1 MSKKDT
7 VNLINGEFNVRIAKI
22 LLFTLAALCT
32 VTVAAT
38 EGKIAVVDFGK
49 AIFGTEV
56 AKARVKQAQGGSDF
70 VALQAKYENT
80 VADMKALKKEVESKG
95 MTWSAEQTSD
105 AQKKMEFLRADL
117 ELTTRK
123 VQSEQKALQSGI
135 VQELRPKAGEALQ
148 ELIKEEGIVLLINAD
163 AVVTVASELDL
174 TSKLTDRL
182 NQKTK

>member
-1 MSKKDT
+1 M
-7 VNLINGEFNVRIAKI
+7 RIAKT
-22 LLFTLAALCT
+22 LLVTLVTLFA
-32 VTVAAT
+32 VTVAAE

-49 AIFGTEV
+49 AIFGSEV
-56 AKARVKQAQGGSDF
+56 AKTRLKQVQGESDYA
-70 VALQAKYENT
+70 ALQAKYENT
-80 VADMKALKKEVESKG
+80 VADMKALQKEVESKSL
-95 MTWSAEQTSD
+95 TWSAEQTGE

-123 VQSEQKALQSGI
+123 VQAEQKALQSSI

-148 ELIKEEGIVLLINAD
+148 ELIKEEGIVLLINAE
-163 AVVTVASELDL
+163 AVVTVAVELDL

>member
-1 MSKKDT
+1 
-7 VNLINGEFNVRIAKI
+7 VRIAKI
-22 LLFTLAALCT
+22 LLLTLATLFAVT
-32 VTVAAT
+32 VTAE

-49 AIFGTEV
+49 AIFGSEV
-56 AKARVKQAQGGSDF
+56 AKARLKQVQAESDYA
-70 VALQAKYENT
+70 ALQAKYENT
-80 VADMKALKKEVESKG
+80 VADMKALQKEVESKS
-95 MTWSAEQTSD
+95 MTWSSEQTAE

-123 VQSEQKALQSGI
+123 VQAEQKALQSSI

-148 ELIKEEGIVLLINAD
+148 ELIKEESIVLLINAE
-163 AVVTVASELDL
+163 AVVTVAVELDL

>member
-1 MSKKDT
+1 
-7 VNLINGEFNVRIAKI
+7 VRIAKI
-22 LLFTLAALCT
+22 LLLTLATLFAVT
-32 VTVAAT
+32 VTAE

-49 AIFGTEV
+49 AIFGSEV
-56 AKARVKQAQGGSDF
+56 AKARLKQVQAESDY
-70 VALQAKYENT
+70 ASLQAKYENT
-80 VADMKALKKEVESKG
+80 VADMKALQKEVESKS
-95 MTWSAEQTSD
+95 MTWSTEQTAE

-123 VQSEQKALQSGI
+123 VQAEQKALQSSI

-148 ELIKEEGIVLLINAD
+148 ELIKEESIVLLINAE
-163 AVVTVASELDL
+163 AVVTVAVELDL

>member
-1 MSKKDT
+1 M
-7 VNLINGEFNVRIAKI
+7 RIAKT
-22 LLFTLAALCT
+22 LLFTLAALFA
-32 VTVAAT
+32 VTTAAA

-56 AKARVKQAQGGSDF
+56 AKARLKQIESQSDYA
-70 VALQAKYENT
+70 ALQAKYENT
-80 VADMKALKKEVESKG
+80 VADMKALKQEVETKG
-95 MTWSAEQTSD
+95 MTWSTEQTNE

-123 VQSEQKALQSGI
+123 VQSEQKALQSSI

-148 ELIKEEGIVLLINAD
+148 ELIKEEGIVLLINAE
-163 AVVTVASELDL
+163 AVVTVAVELDL

-182 NQKTK
+182 NKKTQ

>member
-1 MSKKDT
+1 M
-7 VNLINGEFNVRIAKI
+7 RIAKT
-22 LLFTLAALCT
+22 LLFTLVALFA
-32 VTVAAT
+32 VTVSAEERQA

-49 AIFGTEV
+49 AIFGSEV
-56 AKARVKQAQGGSDF
+56 AKTRLKQVQGESDYA
-70 VALQAKYENT
+70 ALQAKYENT
-80 VADMKALKKEVESKG
+80 VADMKALKQEVETKS

-123 VQSEQKALQSGI
+123 VQAEQKALQSSI
-135 VQELRPKAGEALQ
+135 VQELKPKAGEALQ
-148 ELIKEEGIVLLINAD
+148 ELIKEEGIVLLINAE
-163 AVVTVASELDL
+163 AVVTAAVELDL

>member
-1 MSKKDT
+1 M
-7 VNLINGEFNVRIAKI
+7 RIAKT
-22 LLFTLAALCT
+22 LLFTLVALFA
-32 VTVAAT
+32 VTVSAEERQA

-49 AIFGTEV
+49 AIFGSEV
-56 AKARVKQAQGGSDF
+56 AKTRLKQVQGESDYA
-70 VALQAKYENT
+70 ALQAKYENT
-80 VADMKALKKEVESKG
+80 VADMKALKQEVETKS

-123 VQSEQKALQSGI
+123 VQAEQKALQSSI
-135 VQELRPKAGEALQ
+135 VQELKPKAGEALQ
-148 ELIKEEGIVLLINAD
+148 ELIKEEGIVLLINAE
-163 AVVTVASELDL
+163 AVVTVAVELDL

>member
-1 MSKKDT
+1 
-7 VNLINGEFNVRIAKI
+7 VRIAKT
-22 LLFTLAALCT
+22 LLFTL
-32 VTVAAT
+32 VTLFAVTLVAE

-49 AIFGTEV
+49 AIFGSEV
-56 AKARVKQAQGGSDF
+56 AKTRLKQVQGESDYA
-70 VALQAKYENT
+70 ALQAKYENT
-80 VADMKALKKEVESKG
+80 VADMKALQKEVESKS
-95 MTWSAEQTSD
+95 MTWSAEQTGE

-123 VQSEQKALQSGI
+123 VQAEQKALQSSI

-148 ELIKEEGIVLLINAD
+148 ELIKEEGIVLLINAE
-163 AVVTVASELDL
+163 AVVTVANELDL

>member
-1 MSKKDT
+1 
-7 VNLINGEFNVRIAKI
+7 VRIAKT
-22 LLFTLAALCT
+22 LLFTL
-32 VTVAAT
+32 VTLFAVTIVAE

-49 AIFGTEV
+49 AIFGSEV
-56 AKARVKQAQGGSDF
+56 AKTRLKQVQGESDYA
-70 VALQAKYENT
+70 ALQAKYENT
-80 VADMKALKKEVESKG
+80 VADMKALQKEVESKS
-95 MTWSAEQTSD
+95 MTWSAEQTGE

-123 VQSEQKALQSGI
+123 VQAEQKALQSSI

-148 ELIKEEGIVLLINAD
+148 ELIKEEGIVLLINAE
-163 AVVTVASELDL
+163 AVVTVANELDL

>member
-1 MSKKDT
+1 M
-7 VNLINGEFNVRIAKI
+7 RIVKI
-22 LLFTLAALCT
+22 LLFTLATLFAVT
-32 VTVAAT
+32 VTAE
-38 EGKIAVVDFGK
+38 EGKIAVLDFGK
-49 AIFGTEV
+49 AIFGSEV
-56 AKARVKQAQGGSDF
+56 AKARLKQIQGESDF
-70 VALQAKYENT
+70 AGLQAKYEHT

-95 MTWSAEQTSD
+95 MTWSAEQSGE

-123 VQSEQKALQSGI
+123 VQAEQKALQGSI

-148 ELIKEEGIVLLINAD
+148 ELIKEEGIVLIINAE
-163 AVVTVASELDL
+163 AVITVAAELDL

>member
-1 MSKKDT
+1 M
-7 VNLINGEFNVRIAKI
+7 NGENRVRIAKT
-22 LLFTLAALCT
+22 LLFTLVTLFAVT
-32 VTVAAT
+32 VTAE

-49 AIFGTEV
+49 AIFGSEV
-56 AKARVKQAQGGSDF
+56 AKTRLKQVQGESDYA
-70 VALQAKYENT
+70 ALQAKYENT
-80 VADMKALKKEVESKG
+80 VADMKALQKEVESKS
-95 MTWSAEQTSD
+95 MTWSAEQTGE

-123 VQSEQKALQSGI
+123 VQAEQKALQSSI

-148 ELIKEEGIVLLINAD
+148 ELIKEEGIVLLINAE
-163 AVVTVASELDL
+163 AVVTVAVELDL

>member
-1 MSKKDT
+1 M
-7 VNLINGEFNVRIAKI
+7 NGEFRVRIAKTF
-22 LLFTLAALCT
+22 LFTLATLFA
-32 VTVAAT
+32 VTVAAE

-49 AIFGTEV
+49 AIFGSEV
-56 AKARVKQAQGGSDF
+56 AKTRLKQVQGESDYA
-70 VALQAKYENT
+70 ALQAKYENT
-80 VADMKALKKEVESKG
+80 VADMKALQKEVESKS
-95 MTWSAEQTSD
+95 MTWSAEQTGE

-123 VQSEQKALQSGI
+123 VQAEQKALQSSI

-148 ELIKEEGIVLLINAD
+148 ELIKEEGIVLLINAE
-163 AVVTVASELDL
+163 AVVTVAAELDL

>member
-1 MSKKDT
+1 
-7 VNLINGEFNVRIAKI
+7 
-22 LLFTLAALCT
+22 LFTLATLFAVT
-32 VTVAAT
+32 TVAA

-56 AKARVKQAQGGSDF
+56 AKARLKQIESQSDYA
-70 VALQAKYENT
+70 ALQAKYENT
-80 VADMKALKKEVESKG
+80 VADMKALKHEVETKG
-95 MTWSAEQTSD
+95 MTWSTEQTNE

-123 VQSEQKALQSGI
+123 VQSEQKALQSSI

-148 ELIKEEGIVLLINAD
+148 ELIKEEGIVLLINAE
-163 AVVTVASELDL
+163 AVVTVAVELDL

-182 NQKTK
+182 NKKTQ

>member
-1 MSKKDT
+1 M
-7 VNLINGEFNVRIAKI
+7 RIAKT
-22 LLFTLAALCT
+22 LLFTLATLFAVT
-32 VTVAAT
+32 VTA
-38 EGKIAVVDFGK
+38 EQGKIAVLDFGK
-49 AIFGTEV
+49 AIFGSEV
-56 AKARVKQAQGGSDF
+56 AKTRLKQMQGESDF
-70 VALQAKYENT
+70 AALQAKYENT

-95 MTWSAEQTSD
+95 MTWSAEQSSE

-123 VQSEQKALQSGI
+123 VQADQKALQGSL

-148 ELIKEEGIVLLINAD
+148 ELIKEEGIVLIINAE
-163 AVVTVASELDL
+163 AVITVATELDL

>member
-1 MSKKDT
+1 M
-7 VNLINGEFNVRIAKI
+7 RIAKT
-22 LLFTLAALCT
+22 LLFTLATLFAVT
-32 VTVAAT
+32 VTA
-38 EGKIAVVDFGK
+38 EDGKIAVLDFGK
-49 AIFGTEV
+49 AIFGSEV
-56 AKARVKQAQGGSDF
+56 AKTRLKQMQGESDF
-70 VALQAKYENT
+70 AALQAKYENT

-95 MTWSAEQTSD
+95 MTWSAEQSSE

-123 VQSEQKALQSGI
+123 VQADQKALQGSL

-148 ELIKEEGIVLLINAD
+148 ELIKEEGIVLIINAE
-163 AVVTVASELDL
+163 AVITVAGELDL

>member
-1 MSKKDT
+1 M
-7 VNLINGEFNVRIAKI
+7 RIAKI
-22 LLFTLAALCT
+22 LLLTLATLFAVT
-32 VTVAAT
+32 VTAE

-49 AIFGTEV
+49 AIFGSEV
-56 AKARVKQAQGGSDF
+56 AKARLKQVQAESDY
-70 VALQAKYENT
+70 ASLQAKYENT
-80 VADMKALKKEVESKG
+80 VADMKALQKEVESKS
-95 MTWSAEQTSD
+95 MTWSTEQTAE

-123 VQSEQKALQSGI
+123 VQAEQKALQSSI

-148 ELIKEEGIVLLINAD
+148 ELIKEESIVLLINAE
-163 AVVTVASELDL
+163 AVVTVAVELDL

>member
-1 MSKKDT
+1 M
-7 VNLINGEFNVRIAKI
+7 RIAKI
-22 LLFTLAALCT
+22 LLLTLATLFAVT
-32 VTVAAT
+32 VTAE

-49 AIFGTEV
+49 AIFGSEV
-56 AKARVKQAQGGSDF
+56 AKARLKQVQAESDYA
-70 VALQAKYENT
+70 ALQAKYENT
-80 VADMKALKKEVESKG
+80 VADMKALQKEVESKS
-95 MTWSAEQTSD
+95 MTWSSEQTAE

-123 VQSEQKALQSGI
+123 VQAEQKALQSSI

-148 ELIKEEGIVLLINAD
+148 ELIKEESIVLLINAE
-163 AVVTVASELDL
+163 AVVTVAVELDL

>member
-1 MSKKDT
+1 M
-7 VNLINGEFNVRIAKI
+7 RIAKI
-22 LLFTLAALCT
+22 LVLTLASLFA
-32 VTVAAT
+32 VTATAA

-49 AIFGTEV
+49 AIFGSEV
-56 AKARVKQAQGGSDF
+56 AKARFKQVQTASEF
-70 VALQAKYENT
+70 AALQAKYEST
-80 VADMKALKKEVESKG
+80 VADMKALKKEVETKS

-123 VQSEQKALQSGI
+123 VQAEQKALQSSI

-148 ELIKEEGIVLLINAD
+148 ELIKEEGIVLLINAE
-163 AVVTVASELDL
+163 AVVTVAVELDL

-182 NQKTK
+182 NKKTK